1 MFSIVRSLDH
11 LRKQILSWRNEG
23 LSVGLVP
30 TMGALHSGHMALVSR
45 SLEACDRTLVTLF
58 INPLQFCEGEDFE
71 DYPRDEQ
78 KDAKKLK
85 TAGAHFLFV
94 PKFEEI
100 YPNGFSTGVRVSG
113 LSDLLEGVHRP
124 GFFDSVATIVIKLL
138 NQTAAD
144 RAFFGEKDYQQLMV
158 IKRMAHDLDITTV
171 IEGVETVRED
181 DGLALSSRNIYLS
194 EKERQTAA
202 TLYKTLVA
210 VAKHVKEGNE
220 VAAQEDWGRKK
231 LLNAGFSSVDYFS
244 ILDAETLLPCID
256 ASRVKRVL
264 AAAKLGRTR
273 LIDNVQA

>member
-1 MFSIVRSLDH
+1 MFSILRSLDH
-11 LRKQILSWRNEG
+11 LRKQILSWRSEG

-58 INPLQFCEGEDFE
+58 INPRQFCKGEDFE
-71 DYPRDEQ
+71 YYPRDEQ
-78 KDAKKLK
+78 KDAKKLEA
-85 TAGAHFLFV
+85 AGAHFLFV
-94 PKFEEI
+94 PKLEEI
-100 YPNGFSTGVRVSG
+100 YPNGFSTRVRVSG

-124 GFFDSVATIVIKLL
+124 RFFDSVATIVIKLL
-138 NQTAAD
+138 NQTGAD
-144 RAFFGEKDYQQLMV
+144 RAFFGEKDYQQLMI

-181 DGLALSSRNIYLS
+181 DGLAMSSRNIYLN
-194 EKERQTAA
+194 EEERQTAA
-202 TLYKTLVA
+202 ILYKTLVA

-220 VAAQEDWGRKK
+220 VVAQEDWGREK

-244 ILDAETLLPCID
+244 ILDAETLLPSID
-256 ASRVKRVL
+256 VSRVKRVL

-273 LIDNVQA
+273 LIDNVLA